1 MYMSLC
7 LSLYIYIFHLP
18 IYMYIYTHTSLSDP
32 SPNLYIYIHPYTHA
46 CMHTCTH
53 MYTHLPPVFFQ
64 VVVKLEEGLTKRC
77 TALAEQIQQGEPAAA
92 ERQAAVEGAM
102 KELEAA
108 RGTGRLRGGSWEMS

>member
-1 MYMSLC
+1 M
-7 LSLYIYIFHLP
+7 
-18 IYMYIYTHTSLSDP
+18 
-32 SPNLYIYIHPYTHA
+32 HA
-46 CMHTCTH
+46 CIHAHICIHTF
-53 MYTHLPPVFFQ
+53 PQFFFQ